1 MKSRHRN
8 PKMIA
13 AVVVGLVVAV
23 ATIGCA
29 TITEDPGAGD
39 PDLVEEEASNFH
51 TNLRWARYEH
61 AAEAV
66 HDDYRTQFEAIYEE
80 RGDDYE
86 IVDME
91 MKSAEMMEDGYA
103 AKIEVEQQWY
113 ELPSTVV
120 ETDRFVERWIYEDEG
135 WWLRERLRRDEYRDR
150 DRTFDTAPEEASADE
165 DDGGD

>member
-1 MKSRHRN
+1 MKCRYRSTGI
-8 PKMIA
+8 IA
-13 AVVVGLVVAV
+13 AVVAGLVVAV
-23 ATIGCA
+23 TTIGCA

-39 PDLVEEEASNFH
+39 PELVEEEASNFH

-61 AAEAV
+61 AADAV
-66 HDDYRTQFEAIYEE
+66 HDAYRNQFEAMYEE

-91 MKSAEMMEDGYA
+91 MKNAEMMEDGYA

-120 ETDRFVERWIYEDEG
+120 ETERFVERWIYEDEK
-135 WWLRERLRRDEYRDR
+135 WLLRERLRRDEYRDR
-150 DRTFDTAPEEASADE
+150 DRTFDTAPAEASADE
-165 DDGGD
+165 DDGED